1 MRGVFGILR
10 LDICWIACYPFSSMR
25 TRTGVIIFIIFFAIL
40 FGGAAYAWFLGSPS
54 PRVLPQATVSIDT
67 GEAWI
72 QKAGIG
78 EWLPVAADIPVAA
91 GDHIKTG
98 ARSAAHIT
106 FFDTETARLDEN
118 AELVIQAADIDPDNT
133 GKHTVT
139 IRVLAGR
146 VWSRIMKFTD
156 RESSYTAHMSDVVA
170 TVRGTAFVMNAADP
184 KGWLVHVVDSA
195 VDVRLGADA
204 STTQRIVAGDEAW
217 VPKVIAST
225 TLVESIRMERRGMT
239 AARMSEDWFKQNEQL
254 DIDFLQTMRTRRM
267 KMMEKE
273 VRILPGSFLYPVK
286 LFGEKL
292 RLALTSD
299 GETRRDRVATLV
311 RVRLYEQLLAPRHAP
326 SDTVVANLLKKLVS
340 DVPTSD
346 KTARWCKRARSI
358 LGDYAATLRS
368 LDASVS
374 PASIP
379 LPLLLAE
386 LEVEHVRVCV
396 PSESATTSGEPPTS
410 LTGEVIDGNGNTN
423 VNVNTNNPS
432 TNVPLN
438 SNVNNTP
445 NRNVN
450 TAPSSNL
457 NTNGVPIFFP
467 PQTNTNQPTS
477 TNTNT
482 TNTNTTPAT
491 NANANTASTNT
502 NQNTNTTPSNTNQNT
517 NAAPATNNNTNSGS
531 RTTPTNT
538 NTTTAP
544 TTNSNT
550 TTSLFQPSFG
560 SFNLIG
566 PLTTTSGS

>member
-1 MRGVFGILR
+1 
-10 LDICWIACYPFSSMR
+10 
-25 TRTGVIIFIIFFAIL
+25 
-40 FGGAAYAWFLGSPS
+40 
-54 PRVLPQATVSIDT
+54 LPQATVSVDT

-72 QKAGIG
+72 QKAGMG

-98 ARSAAHIT
+98 PDSAAHVT

-118 AELVIQAADIDPDNT
+118 AELVIQAADIDPDNI
-133 GKHTVT
+133 GKHHVS

-195 VDVRLGADA
+195 VDVQLGADA

-217 VPKVIAST
+217 VPKVTAST
-225 TLVESIRMERRGMT
+225 TLVEPIRMERHGMT
-239 AARMSEDWFKQNEQL
+239 AARMSEDWFRKNEQL

-273 VRILPGSFLYPVK
+273 VRILPGSLLYPVK

-299 GETRRDRVATLV
+299 GETRRDRAATLV
-311 RVRLYEQLLAPRHAP
+311 RVRLYEQLLAPRNAP
-326 SDTVVANLLKKLVS
+326 SDMAVGDVLKKLAP
-340 DVPTSD
+340 DVPTRA

-358 LGDYAATLRS
+358 LGDYAATLRA

-374 PASIP
+374 PTSIP
-379 LPLLLAE
+379 LPVVLAE
-386 LEVEHVRVCV
+386 LEAEYVRACV
-396 PSESATTSGEPPTS
+396 PSEPVTTSGEPRTTV
-410 LTGEVIDGNGNTN
+410 TGEVTDGNGNTN
-423 VNVNTNNPS
+423 VNVNTNTPS
-432 TNVPLN
+432 TNVPPS

-450 TAPSSNL
+450 TAPSLNL

-467 PQTNTNQPTS
+467 PQTNTNLPSVSTNTNTSNTNTAPT

-482 TNTNTTPAT
+482 TNTTSATT
-491 NANANTASTNT
+491 NS
-502 NQNTNTTPSNTNQNT
+502 NQNTNI
-517 NAAPATNNNTNSGS
+517 AAPTQTNTNSGS
-531 RTTPTNT
+531 RTTPTNI
-538 NTTTAP
+538 NTP
-544 TTNSNT
+544 SLINT
-550 TTSLFQPSFG
+550 TTSLFKPSIG
-560 SFNLIG
+560 SFNLVG